1 MAKRPSALPRSLKFN
16 QVVGVDL
23 VDFDDI
29 GIDMILMNVVCWGTG
44 YQMMSVIPDK
54 RSVTVRD
61 AFSKDWI
68 RHYGWP
74 ELMITDQGPEF
85 VGHEFVTYIA
95 SGGCLQH
102 FIDS

>member
-1 MAKRPSALPRSLKFN
+1 MRIKSQTIAKRPSALPGSLVFN

-23 VDFDDI
+23 VEFDDL
-29 GIDMILMNVVCWGTG
+29 GIQMTLMNVVCWGAG

-74 ELMITDQGPEF
+74 ES
-85 VGHEFVTYIA
+85 VVT
-95 SGGCLQH
+95 G
-102 FIDS
+102 